1 MSNSGIIV
9 LALIVLTAAPVV
21 ADAAD
26 PQLAHAVYF
35 TLKDRTA
42 ESRQQLVKGCQELL
56 SGHPGTVYFAAGVLA
71 EEFERDV
78 NDRDFDVALLIV
90 FRDKAAHDVYQTSP
104 RHQKFIEQYKDLW
117 QTVRVFDS
125 YQQPLAEES
134 AERPK
139 RTVGAGGTNR

>member
-1 MSNSGIIV
+1 MSKNGMMIFGLI
-9 LALIVLTAAPVV
+9 ALIGWPAVAA
-21 ADAAD
+21 AAD

-35 TLKDRTA
+35 TLNDRTA
-42 ESRQQLVKGCQELL
+42 EAKQQLVKGCKELL

-71 EEFERDV
+71 EEFDRDV

-104 RHQKFIEQYKDLW
+104 RHEKFIEQYKDLW

-125 YQQPLAEES
+125 YQQPAAGEP
-134 AERPK
+134 AVRPK
-139 RTVGAGGTNR
+139 RGLGAKRAG

>member
-1 MSNSGIIV
+1 MSKNGMMILGLI
-9 LALIVLTAAPVV
+9 ALTGWPAV

-42 ESRQQLVKGCQELL
+42 EARQQLVKGCKELL

-71 EEFERDV
+71 EEFDRDV

-104 RHQKFIEQYKDLW
+104 RHEKFIEQYKDLW
-117 QTVRVFDS
+117 QSVRVFDS
-125 YQQPLAEES
+125 YQQPVAGEP
-134 AERPK
+134 AVRPK
-139 RTVGAGGTNR
+139 RVLGAKRAG